1 MAHDIRATD
10 RGDMAPVSGAEAE
23 EAYLLLLPHAGT
35 HVSFRDRFEPVVE
48 MSGDYSNDVT
58 PKGYYGFETDFLL
71 ALLDD
76 ARKRGK
82 HSRRR
87 GYIDMMGFVRRPFAL
102 IHRFDGAELDSSAYS
117 RLSEDLNASRGF
129 WPGAGLPSA
138 ASRADDFLR
147 SPSLRS
153 IEAGWGQSHT
163 LLLCMESCLDRA
175 LGIDG
180 MEGAFCPHPDKPELW
195 RRLFLFLGWDGFL
208 DRNGVLTGDL
218 PRQTAAFDTAKSSF
232 SACLANPLHRKP
244 ELRIPKI
251 RTSTASRAFGANP
264 SS

>member
-10 RGDMAPVSGAEAE
+10 RGDMAPVAGAEAE

-35 HVSFRDRFEPVVE
+35 RVSFRGRFESVVE
-48 MSGDYSNDVT
+48 MSSDYSNDVT

-71 ALLDD
+71 ALLDE
-76 ARKRGK
+76 ARKRGRR
-82 HSRRR
+82 SRRR
-87 GYIDMMGFVRRPFAL
+87 GHLDLMGFIRRPFAV
-102 IHRFDGAELDSSAYS
+102 IHGFEGAELDSSSYS
-117 RLSEDLNASRGF
+117 RLAVDLESSRGF
-129 WPGAGLPSA
+129 WTEAGLPSG

-147 SPSLRS
+147 SAGLRS

-180 MEGAFCPHPDKPELW
+180 SEGPFRPHPDKPELW

-232 SACLANPLHRKP
+232 SACLPNLLRPKS
-244 ELRIPKI
+244 ELR
-251 RTSTASRAFGANP
+251 ASKA
-264 SS
+264 